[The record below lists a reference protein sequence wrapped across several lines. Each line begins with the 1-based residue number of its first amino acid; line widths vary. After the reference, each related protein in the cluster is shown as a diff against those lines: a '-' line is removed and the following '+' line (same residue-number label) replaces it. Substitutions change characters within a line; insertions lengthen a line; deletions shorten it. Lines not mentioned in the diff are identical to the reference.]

1 MERKKVSIIIPVL
14 NSSDVLEHAIESVI
28 TQDYQNIEL
37 IIIDGGSTDG
47 SIELIKKYENK
58 INYWCSKKDNGV
70 YGGMN
75 KGIAAASGTWVFF
88 LGADD
93 KLCPGIIS
101 EVFNDSFF
109 EDIDLIY
116 GKVRIESKEKNIGR
130 ETNYEQLIE
139 KNIPHQAIFY
149 RKSVL
154 DIFKGFDERYKV
166 LADYDLNL
174 KIFED
179 NSLHKKFINKVVAI
193 VCNTGL
199 SHRAVD
205 QNFFHDKKAYFINH
219 NKFLSTD
226 KKIAQYYFFSGLS
239 FLIKKKTKS
248 GFSNILHGI
257 FFGRNRFNYLL
268 VTTDCLLG
276 MMGIRKRYKCV

>member
-1 MERKKVSIIIPVL
+1 MKKISIIIPVL
-14 NSSDVLEHAIESVI
+14 NSRNVLGHAIESVI

-47 SIELIKKYENK
+47 SVELIKKYETNIK
-58 INYWCSKKDNGV
+58 FWCSKKDNGV

-75 KGIAAASGTWVFF
+75 KGIAEASGSWVFF

-101 EVFNDSFF
+101 EIFNSSTF
-109 EDIDLIY
+109 EGIDLIY
-116 GKVRIESKEKNIGR
+116 GKVKIESKGTEIGGQTDYKN
-130 ETNYEQLIE
+130 LIE
-139 KNIPHQAIFY
+139 NNIPHQAIFY

-174 KIFED
+174 KIFEEI
-179 NSLHKKFINKVVAI
+179 SLHKEFINKIVAVI
-193 VCNTGL
+193 CNTGL
-199 SHRAVD
+199 SHRAID
-205 QNFFHDKKAYFINH
+205 QNFFHDKKAYLINH

-239 FLIKKKTKS
+239 LLIKSKIRG
-248 GFSNILHGI
+248 GFVNIFHGI
-257 FFGRNRFNYLL
+257 LFGKKRFHYLL
-268 VTTDCLLG
+268 VTTDCILG
-276 MMGIRKRYKCV
+276 MIGIREKYKSV